1 MKHRSTTAALLIF
14 PHVIA
19 LLRMGV
25 SKIRHLSAPP
35 THLHFQLTWLL
46 SMPELPPP
54 IGVPPNHPRERF
66 INHCYSLKPASL
78 SLRSNL
84 LSFNSDRAFSL
95 QGCRF
100 PAQSGNPWARL
111 GGKSGPIWQPC
122 LPAVRPQSGV
132 CCCSDGRAWCSRC
145 SLSCAIITLTVL
157 ASAVSC
163 HLFGSRDMVQLI
175 NANIKFFIFYFI
187 THDENWWGRVPT
199 IFYAPA
205 TNALHPWNEHTAL
218 VTH

>member
-1 MKHRSTTAALLIF
+1 M
-14 PHVIA
+14 
-19 LLRMGV
+19 
-25 SKIRHLSAPP
+25 RHLSAPTTP
-35 THLHFQLTWLL
+35 LHFQLTWLL
-46 SMPELPPP
+46 SVPELPPP
-54 IGVPPNHPRERF
+54 IGVPPNPSIHPRERF
-66 INHCYSLKPASL
+66 INHRYSLKPASL

-132 CCCSDGRAWCSRC
+132 CVVVLMSGCWCSRC

-175 NANIKFFIFYFI
+175 NGANHHHHHHHHHHSSYQKCK
-187 THDENWWGRVPT
+187 R
-199 IFYAPA
+199 AS
-205 TNALHPWNEHTAL
+205 L
-218 VTH
+218 